1 MEYHHSTCAKRAFGV
16 IEHRIW
22 EMLWKWAKR
31 RHPNKGKHW
40 IVDKYWRTYKGRK
53 WAFMT
58 DNHILYLMMDTPIV
72 RIGQMSLG
80 KNPFLDKEYFENRA
94 RKHRYNMKK
103 SEMF

>member
-1 MEYHHSTCAKRAFGV
+1 
-16 IEHRIW
+16 
-22 EMLWKWAKR
+22 
-31 RHPNKGKHW
+31 
-40 IVDKYWRTYKGRK
+40 
-53 WAFMT
+53 MT

-103 SEMF
+103 ARCSNRAAQINYYALQMRERNAVKAARSVLWGGRN

>member
-1 MEYHHSTCAKRAFGV
+1 
-16 IEHRIW
+16 
-22 EMLWKWAKR
+22 
-31 RHPNKGKHW
+31 
-40 IVDKYWRTYKGRK
+40 
-53 WAFMT
+53 MT

-103 SEMF
+103 RDVLIEPRRLIIMRYRCVSGIW

>member
-1 MEYHHSTCAKRAFGV
+1 
-16 IEHRIW
+16 
-22 EMLWKWAKR
+22 MLWKWAKR

-53 WAFMT
+53 WAFIT

-103 SEMF
+103 ARCSNRAAQINYYAL